1 MPALHAVAVRNSCVR
16 HPTACRNDLLKKVER
31 LVAANPD
38 IMKMEIRHAQDGDY
52 KADIQV
58 RQLHVVWGSC
68 SWQSVAA
75 LEADASGACA
85 CSAVSG

>member
-1 MPALHAVAVRNSCVR
+1 
-16 HPTACRNDLLKKVER
+16 LLKKVER

-58 RQLHVVWGSC
+58 RQVPHAPEFAGGSWRQHDTGVRESCQQMAVGAYGQRSSGSC
-68 SWQSVAA
+68 YN
-75 LEADASGACA
+75 
-85 CSAVSG
+85 CSDN